1 MDANKAKAHEL
12 ALALLV
18 HRLGRKLTP
27 LDFITYTETILETT
41 ERIIDLMNQGIVVT
55 VEMLIEALDDNDGTC
70 GGGEGPPPSE

>member
-55 VEMLIEALDDNDGTC
+55 VEMLIEALDDDGTC
-70 GGGEGPPPSE
+70 GGGGGPPPSD